1 MLARHVSRL
10 SKRSK
15 GGKRYLGRITYH
27 DTIAGLDILDV
38 FPNLLDNAAKFVAHG
53 QGYLFVGDGMW
64 PGGHDARASEVLMQV
79 YSVQQNN

>member
-15 GGKRYLGRITYH
+15 GGKRYLGRITYY

-38 FPNLLDNAAKFVAHG
+38 
-53 QGYLFVGDGMW
+53 
-64 PGGHDARASEVLMQV
+64 
-79 YSVQQNN
+79 